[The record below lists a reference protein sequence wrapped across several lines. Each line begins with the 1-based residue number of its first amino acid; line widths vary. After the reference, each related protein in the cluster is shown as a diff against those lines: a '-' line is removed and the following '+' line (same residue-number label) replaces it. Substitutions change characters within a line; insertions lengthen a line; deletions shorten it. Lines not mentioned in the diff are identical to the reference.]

1 MEQTRIEGQA
11 LAAWENHARSWDSTM
26 GDDGNDYFSVL
37 ELPALKR
44 MISGQK
50 RNRALDLATGNGLV
64 ARWLAEEGF
73 SVVATDGARAMLEHA
88 KARTALWYEEGR
100 LDKERKISFELLDVT
115 NKDHW
120 MHFTGSG
127 NLLKHRFDVVV
138 MNMGIMDVHDLEPLA
153 ASLTSLLK
161 QDGCFVATVLHP
173 LFFTSGAR
181 RQITIHED
189 PATGQR
195 IIDRSILLSQYQ
207 NVAPARQ
214 LLFSNDSEHKPP
226 LSFHRSFQDL
236 FAPFFRAGLI
246 LDALEEVNFD
256 DTFCE
261 PSREYAARNFTEF
274 PKILAFRLRLGPMHR
289 S

>member
-1 MEQTRIEGQA
+1 MEQTGIEGQA

-64 ARWLAEEGF
+64 ARWLAKEGF

-88 KARTALWYEEGR
+88 KARTALW
-100 LDKERKISFELLDVT
+100 
-115 NKDHW
+115 
-120 MHFTGSG
+120 
-127 NLLKHRFDVVV
+127 
-138 MNMGIMDVHDLEPLA
+138 
-153 ASLTSLLK
+153 
-161 QDGCFVATVLHP
+161 
-173 LFFTSGAR
+173 
-181 RQITIHED
+181 
-189 PATGQR
+189 
-195 IIDRSILLSQYQ
+195 
-207 NVAPARQ
+207 
-214 LLFSNDSEHKPP
+214 
-226 LSFHRSFQDL
+226 SFQDL

>member
-1 MEQTRIEGQA
+1 MHEDMNGLMEFVSQMRYIATGQEKPSDGIRGHDSHCSYLYTRPVGCCAGGALKYSYLPWLRQDDTMEQTGIEGQA

-88 KARTALWYEEGR
+88 KARTTLWYEEGR

-120 MHFTGSG
+120 AQFTSSD
-127 NLLKHRFDVVV
+127 NLLVR
-138 MNMGIMDVHDLEPLA
+138 
-153 ASLTSLLK
+153 
-161 QDGCFVATVLHP
+161 CC
-173 LFFTSGAR
+173 
-181 RQITIHED
+181 
-189 PATGQR
+189 
-195 IIDRSILLSQYQ
+195 
-207 NVAPARQ
+207 
-214 LLFSNDSEHKPP
+214 FSN
-226 LSFHRSFQDL
+226 
-236 FAPFFRAGLI
+236 
-246 LDALEEVNFD
+246 
-256 DTFCE
+256 
-261 PSREYAARNFTEF
+261 
-274 PKILAFRLRLGPMHR
+274 
-289 S
+289 